1 MGPKTTTIHHPKYG
15 RVENVTRST
24 SYEPWWKEERGGRMY
39 YLAAKGWKETLPK
52 RDVTGEVDIERD
64 DGCTVFAL
72 PGHRDA
78 DMSPDITF
86 TKAQAVVL
94 PEGMSWREFWFKF
107 WAAKRNDVSPE
118 HVCERMATTVIQI
131 WQEVE

>member
-1 MGPKTTTIHHPKYG
+1 
-15 RVENVTRST
+15 
-24 SYEPWWKEERGGRMY
+24 MY

-86 TKAQAVVL
+86 TKAQAIVL
-94 PEGMSWREFWFKF
+94 PENMTWEEWLNKHYRINPCVLE
-107 WAAKRNDVSPE
+107 DVLSK
-118 HVCERMATTVIQI
+118 HTTTVIQV
-131 WQEVE
+131 WKEVE